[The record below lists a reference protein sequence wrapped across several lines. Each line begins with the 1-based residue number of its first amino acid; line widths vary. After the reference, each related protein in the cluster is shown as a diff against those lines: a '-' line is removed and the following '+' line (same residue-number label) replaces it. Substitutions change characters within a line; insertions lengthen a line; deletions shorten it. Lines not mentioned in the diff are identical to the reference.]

1 MNHITEY
8 SKKRIREDLTKLQ
21 KKLDKLKTS
30 IDLAEYCVRRMK
42 KYAYR
47 ARVPWKWAAL
57 RADMR
62 RRVPEAELHRWAS
75 A

>member
-1 MNHITEY
+1 MGPSYGGAHW
-8 SKKRIREDLTKLQ
+8 RGPRL
-21 KKLDKLKTS
+21 KLKTS

-62 RRVPEAELHRWAS
+62 PRVPEAELHRWAS